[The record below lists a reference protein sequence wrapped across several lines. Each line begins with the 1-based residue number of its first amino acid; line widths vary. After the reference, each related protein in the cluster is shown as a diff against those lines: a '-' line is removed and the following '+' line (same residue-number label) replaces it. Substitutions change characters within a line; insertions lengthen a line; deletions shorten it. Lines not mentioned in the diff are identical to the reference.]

1 MQIEENLALAARR
14 DTRTLRA
21 GITKAEREQY
31 RELLKILDLGL
42 EDRLTSK
49 VGLRPAVSA
58 RRSTLLMATLKKPRL
73 LLLDEHTAALDPEN
87 GGKGA
92 GHHQQRSSSGISYHA
107 DDHAQ
112 HAGRDCPK
120 EKLEQIRKKY
130 YDARHN
136 CYAYR
141 VIEDGDIIDRS
152 SDDGE
157 PSGTAG
163 APMLNILKKE
173 NLCNVLVIV
182 TRYFGGIL
190 LGTGGLVRA
199 YSQSTQ
205 DVIEKSNII
214 LKQEGYV
221 AILEVEYKDLE
232 KLRYFCKKKEIKI
245 IDIKYLENVSV
256 KLEFKK
262 EEKEVFMSKENLNFD
277 YLNYKIIQEK
287 FI

>member
-1 MQIEENLALAARR
+1 MKEYNTIEKQETSELVEKKSKFIANIFYVS
-14 DTRTLRA
+14 TTQE
-21 GITKAEREQY
+21 AE
-31 RELLKILDLGL
+31 
-42 EDRLTSK
+42 
-49 VGLRPAVSA
+49 
-58 RRSTLLMATLKKPRL
+58 
-73 LLLDEHTAALDPEN
+73 
-87 GGKGA
+87 
-92 GHHQQRSSSGISYHA
+92 
-107 DDHAQ
+107 
-112 HAGRDCPK
+112 

-141 VIEDGDIIDRS
+141 VIEDGNIIDRS

-232 KLRYFCKKKEIKI
+232 KLRYICKKKA
-245 IDIKYLENVSV
+245 VSYTHLTLPTNSLV
-256 KLEFKK
+256 
-262 EEKEVFMSKENLNFD
+262 
-277 YLNYKIIQEK
+277 
-287 FI
+287 